1 MCASLTRLFD
11 GRAMGRALA
20 VSLPLF
26 VLYSASGDA
35 NWLLANIATIS
46 VAVVVERVGSAP
58 LAALGQ
64 GVAII
69 LGFLGLSFALAWGAA
84 FAIACAALAAAA
96 VALSGL
102 DTRLR
107 TLGNFVFI
115 PVLYLACEVAA
126 THRAALSLVPY
137 LVVATLPSVALA
149 GVDTLRHA
157 ALARRYGTLLRWR
170 GAHLT
175 GHAAAHDKLLQ
186 AVLAVT
192 LAVACS
198 ATLVAWRHI
207 EYGQW
212 AIWSSASVVTGNAAS
227 AHLKLRDRGLGALLG
242 VPLGLV
248 VGAALPHV
256 LLVHTLATL
265 ASVLT
270 LVGFRHYATGFAARC
285 ACIACASWAIQ
296 QSPLVAS
303 LRVAE
308 VLAGGAIGVASVWLV
323 RFLARN

>member
-1 MCASLTRLFD
+1 
-11 GRAMGRALA
+11 MGRALA

-157 ALARRYGTLLRWR
+157 ALARRYGTL
-170 GAHLT
+170 AHLT
-175 GHAAAHDKLLQ
+175 GHAAAHDELLQ

-192 LAVACS
+192 LAVASS

-242 VPLGLV
+242 VPLGLA

>member
-1 MCASLTRLFD
+1 
-11 GRAMGRALA
+11 MGRALA

-137 LVVATLPSVALA
+137 LVVATLPSVAARRCRYLA
-149 GVDTLRHA
+149 PRSARTPLRHPA
-157 ALARRYGTLLRWR
+157 ALAW
-170 GAHLT
+170 
-175 GHAAAHDKLLQ
+175 
-186 AVLAVT
+186 
-192 LAVACS
+192 
-198 ATLVAWRHI
+198 
-207 EYGQW
+207 
-212 AIWSSASVVTGNAAS
+212 
-227 AHLKLRDRGLGALLG
+227 GALDG
-242 VPLGLV
+242 PRGR
-248 VGAALPHV
+248 A
-256 LLVHTLATL
+256 
-265 ASVLT
+265 
-270 LVGFRHYATGFAARC
+270 
-285 ACIACASWAIQ
+285 
-296 QSPLVAS
+296 
-303 LRVAE
+303 
-308 VLAGGAIGVASVWLV
+308 
-323 RFLARN
+323 

>member
-1 MCASLTRLFD
+1 
-11 GRAMGRALA
+11 MGRALA

-107 TLGNFVFI
+107 TLGNFVYSCALSGLRGCRDAPHCAVPGAVSRRRDATI
-115 PVLYLACEVAA
+115 GGARRCRYLAPRSAR
-126 THRAALSLVPY
+126 TP
-137 LVVATLPSVALA
+137 
-149 GVDTLRHA
+149 LRHPA
-157 ALARRYGTLLRWR
+157 ALAW
-170 GAHLT
+170 AHLT
-175 GHAAAHDKLLQ
+175 GHAAAHDELLQ

-242 VPLGLV
+242 VPLGLA

>member
-1 MCASLTRLFD
+1 M
-11 GRAMGRALA
+11 
-20 VSLPLF
+20 
-26 VLYSASGDA
+26 
-35 NWLLANIATIS
+35 
-46 VAVVVERVGSAP
+46 
-58 LAALGQ
+58 
-64 GVAII
+64 AII

-137 LVVATLPSVALA
+137 LVVAMLPSVALA

-175 GHAAAHDKLLQ
+175 GHAAAHDELLQ

-242 VPLGLV
+242 VPLGLA

>member
-46 VAVVVERVGSAP
+46 VAVVVERVGGAP

-115 PVLYLACEVAA
+115 FHRKVKTTGFQPV
-126 THRAALSLVPY
+126 SF
-137 LVVATLPSVALA
+137 
-149 GVDTLRHA
+149 
-157 ALARRYGTLLRWR
+157 
-170 GAHLT
+170 
-175 GHAAAHDKLLQ
+175 
-186 AVLAVT
+186 
-192 LAVACS
+192 S
-198 ATLVAWRHI
+198 ATMRGWR
-207 EYGQW
+207 
-212 AIWSSASVVTGNAAS
+212 AS
-227 AHLKLRDRGLGALLG
+227 AWITDTAVIRSTR
-242 VPLGLV
+242 
-248 VGAALPHV
+248 
-256 LLVHTLATL
+256 
-265 ASVLT
+265 S
-270 LVGFRHYATGFAARC
+270 
-285 ACIACASWAIQ
+285 S
-296 QSPLVAS
+296 
-303 LRVAE
+303 
-308 VLAGGAIGVASVWLV
+308 
-323 RFLARN
+323 

>member
-1 MCASLTRLFD
+1 
-11 GRAMGRALA
+11 MGRALA

-175 GHAAAHDKLLQ
+175 GHA
-186 AVLAVT
+186 
-192 LAVACS
+192 
-198 ATLVAWRHI
+198 
-207 EYGQW
+207 
-212 AIWSSASVVTGNAAS
+212 
-227 AHLKLRDRGLGALLG
+227 
-242 VPLGLV
+242 
-248 VGAALPHV
+248 
-256 LLVHTLATL
+256 
-265 ASVLT
+265 
-270 LVGFRHYATGFAARC
+270 
-285 ACIACASWAIQ
+285 
-296 QSPLVAS
+296 
-303 LRVAE
+303 
-308 VLAGGAIGVASVWLV
+308 
-323 RFLARN
+323 

>member
-1 MCASLTRLFD
+1 
-11 GRAMGRALA
+11 MGRALA

-175 GHAAAHDKLLQ
+175 GHAAAHDELLQ

-192 LAVACS
+192 LAVASS

-212 AIWSSASVVTGNAAS
+212 AIWSSASVVTG
-227 AHLKLRDRGLGALLG
+227 DRKS
-242 VPLGLV
+242 V
-248 VGAALPHV
+248 V
-256 LLVHTLATL
+256 
-265 ASVLT
+265 
-270 LVGFRHYATGFAARC
+270 
-285 ACIACASWAIQ
+285 
-296 QSPLVAS
+296 
-303 LRVAE
+303 
-308 VLAGGAIGVASVWLV
+308 
-323 RFLARN
+323 